1 MTMVPET
8 DVIFNN
14 AAADDEANDKRRS
27 QVEFK
32 RFIGTDVM
40 MARLHERLNGKL
52 LEMYPSLTPNDMVI
66 LRSDP
71 GCADQ
76 RSHTDYTWQDWRRR
90 QLGQQQRQTK
100 RLKSSNKVVASDDTP
115 LACVAAVMLNTYFDL
130 WPGAIDCFDGVRD
143 GRVFSHLRLVLNS
156 GDLLIFRGDLVHAGA
171 GFDSFNIRIHTYLD
185 AMGVHRTKD
194 TTFYM
199 DAEAG
204 CDYILPRAKAD

>member
-1 MTMVPET
+1 M
-8 DVIFNN
+8 
-14 AAADDEANDKRRS
+14 
-27 QVEFK
+27 
-32 RFIGTDVM
+32 
-40 MARLHERLNGKL
+40 HERLNGML
-52 LEMYPSLTPNDMVI
+52 LELCPSWIPNDMVI

-115 LACVAAVMLNTYFDL
+115 LACVAAVMPNTYFDL

-171 GFDSFNIRIHTYLD
+171 GFDSLNV
-185 AMGVHRTKD
+185 AMGVHKTKD
-194 TTFYM
+194 TTFYV

-204 CDYILPRAKAD
+204 CDYNSSQSKSQLDLGDLDVVVFCPSNKN